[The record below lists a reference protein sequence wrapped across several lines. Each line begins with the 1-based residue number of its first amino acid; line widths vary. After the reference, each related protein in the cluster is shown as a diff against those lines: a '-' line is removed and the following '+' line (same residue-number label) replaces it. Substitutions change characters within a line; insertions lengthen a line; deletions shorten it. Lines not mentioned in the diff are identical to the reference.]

1 MSDALTLARP
11 YARAAFEL
19 ARADNGLAGWA
30 GKLAFAAQVAGDPR
44 VAALF
49 GDPRV
54 AQADLAALVTPEGEP
69 ADSAFSR
76 FAGMLAENHR
86 LPVLPEIGALF
97 EGYKQDAERVLK
109 VNVRSASPIDAAET
123 AKLKD
128 ALKRRFGRDIEI
140 EQSIDASVLG
150 GAVIDAG
157 DVVIDGS
164 VRGRLARLEQAL
176 AQ

>member
-1 MSDALTLARP
+1 MSNALSLARP

-19 ARADNGLAGWA
+19 AQAHAALGEWA
-30 GKLAFAAQVAGDPR
+30 GKLAFAAEVATDPR

-49 GDPRV
+49 GDPRL
-54 AQADLAALVTPEGEP
+54 AEHDLIALVLPQGE
-69 ADSAFSR
+69 ADDSPFMR
-76 FAGMLAENHR
+76 FVHVLADNGR

-97 EGYKQDAERVLK
+97 EELKQEAERTLT
-109 VNVRSASPIDAAET
+109 VNVRSATPIDAGEV

-128 ALKRRFGRDIEI
+128 ALKRRFGRDIELH
-140 EQSIDASVLG
+140 QSIDSDVLG
-150 GAVIDAG
+150 GAIIDAG

-164 VRGRLARLEQAL
+164 VRGRLARLGQAL